1 MDNIFDIKNENRD
14 AIGIYVHI
22 PFCVQKCLYCDFNS
36 YAGAEERRD
45 EYIRALLGEIRATAN
60 RPGVG
65 GAKADSVY
73 IGGGTPTT
81 LKPQYINTILRELKD
96 RFDIADNAEITVECN
111 PKTAEKADFEKLL
124 RAGANR
130 LSIGLQSDDDV
141 LLKKLGRIHLYED
154 FLKCLSDAK
163 EAGFENISA
172 DLMFGIPG
180 QTLGIW
186 EKTLRNVSGLGLKHL
201 SCYSLKIEEGTPFYE
216 RYGEGDSKDLPDD
229 DENRDM
235 YDACVN
241 ILRENGYNRY
251 EISNFAL
258 PGYESRHNLKY
269 WDMSEFLGFGAGAY
283 SYFDHYRYNNISGL
297 SEYIA
302 ASDKVED
309 SVKLSAADEM
319 SEFVFLGLR
328 RDAGI
333 SVGAF
338 LRRFGTNIFDVYAK
352 PLEKYIKNG
361 ILLFDGDNI
370 KIREDMVFVSNYI
383 LSDFV

>member
-1 MDNIFDIKNENRD
+1 MNNISDIKNENRD

-36 YAGAEERRD
+36 YAGAEKRRD
-45 EYIRALLGEIRATAN
+45 EYIRALLGEIRATAH

-65 GAKADSVY
+65 GVRADSVY

-81 LKPQYINTILRELKD
+81 LDPQYINTILRELKD
-96 RFDIADNAEITVECN
+96 RFDIADDAEITIECN

-124 RAGANR
+124 RAGVNR
-130 LSIGLQSDDDV
+130 LSIGLQSDDDA
-141 LLKKLGRIHLYED
+141 LLKRLGRIHLYED

-229 DENRDM
+229 DENRGYVRRM
-235 YDACVN
+235 
-241 ILRENGYNRY
+241 REY
-251 EISNFAL
+251 
-258 PGYESRHNLKY
+258 P
-269 WDMSEFLGFGAGAY
+269 AGK
-283 SYFDHYRYNNISGL
+283 RL
-297 SEYIA
+297 
-302 ASDKVED
+302 
-309 SVKLSAADEM
+309 
-319 SEFVFLGLR
+319 
-328 RDAGI
+328 
-333 SVGAF
+333 
-338 LRRFGTNIFDVYAK
+338 
-352 PLEKYIKNG
+352 
-361 ILLFDGDNI
+361 
-370 KIREDMVFVSNYI
+370 
-383 LSDFV
+383 